1 MIPSPDAADEASE
14 DNISSKRE
22 EYGLAATAFSCDL
35 RNLLAATIFM
45 AVVIFFVETTE
56 LIWVLISFK
65 LGIISYS

>member
-56 LIWVLISFK
+56 LI
-65 LGIISYS
+65 